1 MIEILRQL
9 DNYRQFVFLQQLTQ
23 SLLATKAG
31 WNMLRKSNMISMM
44 ENSTQIYYTRATNI
58 TACLHDSKRNC
69 VNVYLSPL
77 FKSQ

>member
-31 WNMLRKSNMISMM
+31 WNITVEIKNIS
-44 ENSTQIYYTRATNI
+44 SLTKTGAFHVHKY
-58 TACLHDSKRNC
+58 RNKGLASHC
-69 VNVYLSPL
+69 
-77 FKSQ
+77 